1 MGREEDPWPDQPFV
15 AGAVIPGCSYPC
27 DFDSSFIFNR
37 CTIDTGGGGG
47 VPTAFNL
54 LMSVIHGPA
63 KSVSV
68 C

>member
-1 MGREEDPWPDQPFV
+1 MGCEEDPWPDQPFV
-15 AGAVIPGCSYPC
+15 ARAAIPGCSYPC

-37 CTIDTGGGGG
+37 CTIDTGG

-54 LMSVIHGPA
+54 LMSVIHGAA